1 MWTVILLEFGL
12 KHNSDK
18 VSFGL
23 KLFSKKKSNQVTM
36 ITKQKKFIPITPFES
51 IVALVMSKNTSSRDK
66 RANYLEHAGQ
76 K

>member
-1 MWTVILLEFGL
+1 
-12 KHNSDK
+12 
-18 VSFGL
+18 
-23 KLFSKKKSNQVTM
+23 M

-76 K
+76 KQRKIQGSGSFSTFLIIF